1 MKEKK
6 YSKDLINWPIYGNDY
21 YSNLLEMNT
30 DEREEVFKKAKEKSL
45 QYLYYIQDEL
55 GFENYSLSDDEYDT
69 KDNFPLI
76 PYYRESRRINGMV
89 TFSLNFIK
97 KPYDQN
103 HALYRTGVL
112 VGDYPVDHHHDA
124 HPDRKNLP
132 QLAFYPI
139 PSYSLPVGSIIS
151 KKNPNF
157 LVAEKSISVSNLV
170 NGTTRL
176 QPVVLQIGQIAGLIA
191 SESVKNDI
199 STQEINIRDLQSI
212 ILENGGYIQPY
223 LDVEKDS
230 PFFKVYQ
237 RIGSTGI
244 LRGTGINVGWSNQ
257 SWFYPENL
265 VDLDLLYKDI
275 SSFVDMKQYP
285 LNSTSIADI
294 KSWIE
299 KISDETV
306 DLLGIW
312 SKLKLKNYDVNRKI
326 NRGEL
331 AVIIDHYINPFQ
343 KNINFK
349 GELLD

>member
-1 MKEKK
+1 M
-6 YSKDLINWPIYGNDY
+6 
-21 YSNLLEMNT
+21 
-30 DEREEVFKKAKEKSL
+30 
-45 QYLYYIQDEL
+45 
-55 GFENYSLSDDEYDT
+55 
-69 KDNFPLI
+69 
-76 PYYRESRRINGMV
+76 
-89 TFSLNFIK
+89 
-97 KPYDQN
+97 
-103 HALYRTGVL
+103 
-112 VGDYPVDHHHDA
+112 
-124 HPDRKNLP
+124 
-132 QLAFYPI
+132 
-139 PSYSLPVGSIIS
+139 
-151 KKNPNF
+151 
-157 LVAEKSISVSNLV
+157 
-170 NGTTRL
+170 

-199 STQEINIRDLQSI
+199 STQEINIRDLQSK

-257 SWFYPENL
+257 SWFYAEDL

-306 DLLGIW
+306 DLLGTW